1 MENRAHA
8 WAAGLFTLLLG
19 IGVLVVAMWFSGD
32 TYERQSYIIESKHPV
47 TGLNPQSRVRL
58 RGVDVGRVESVQFAE
73 GDPRA
78 IYVRISVRADTPVTR
93 STVAQLR
100 PQGITGL
107 SYVMLD
113 DGGPSTE
120 PLPPA
125 HADARIPMRPAFTD
139 ELAESARGL
148 LVDARQ
154 VMGRLNALFNDNNI
168 AQAERML
175 KNLETVTD
183 RVSNVA
189 AALEPAA
196 KATPAMVE
204 QARRTLAEAQPMIA
218 SVNQLTR
225 ELTQRVDA
233 LDRMARSAE
242 QVGTAAET
250 VSKAV
255 VSDALPRVNLLVDE
269 IIRTA
274 GNLDRLLVQL
284 RDQPSSVV
292 FGAPRQ
298 PPGPGE
304 PGFTTTGERR

>member
-8 WAAGLFTLLLG
+8 WAAGLFTLILG
-19 IGVLVVAMWFSGD
+19 IGVLLVAMWFSGD
-32 TYERQSYIIESKHPV
+32 TYERETYIVESRHPV

-58 RGVDVGRVESVQFAE
+58 RGVDVGRVESVQFAP
-73 GDPRA
+73 GDPRL
-78 IYVRISVRADTPVTR
+78 ILVQLSLRAGTPVTR

-113 DGGPSTE
+113 DSGSSTE
-120 PLPPA
+120 PLPPGT
-125 HADARIPMRPAFTD
+125 DVRIPMKPAFTE

-148 LVDARQ
+148 LVDARR
-154 VMGRLNALFNDNNI
+154 VMGRLDALFNDRNI
-168 AQAERML
+168 AQVERTL
-175 KNLETVTD
+175 KSLESVTE
-183 RVSNVA
+183 RVASLA
-189 AALEPAA
+189 ASLEPAA

-204 QARRTLAEAQPMIA
+204 QARRTLAEVQPMIA
-218 SVNQLTR
+218 SVNELTR
-225 ELTQRVDA
+225 ELTARVDA

-242 QVGTAAET
+242 QVGEAAET
-250 VSKAV
+250 VSNAV
-255 VSDALPRVNLLVDE
+255 VADALPRVNLLVDE

-274 GNLDRLLVQL
+274 GSLDRLLVQL

-304 PGFTTTGERR
+304 PGFARAGERR